1 MFMNSNLRRGKRLL
15 ARFAYMRDY
24 VFFQGGTGKP
34 HKKCGFGGGEK
45 KNVFHHLVHHPSVF
59 FKHVFLLIDHER
71 SSGIDV
77 LFSQSAAPSD
87 SAAVEGPGPSVKQ

>member
-1 MFMNSNLRRGKRLL
+1 MWFYREEQANLIKNVVLVAGK
-15 ARFAYMRDY
+15 
-24 VFFQGGTGKP
+24 
-34 HKKCGFGGGEK
+34 K